1 MAAAGLPLITSDAV
15 GAATTF
21 VSEGVNGWSYESTD
35 KAGLVDSIKRL
46 YALSD
51 DDVFKMG
58 EESHRISQC
67 ISPDIWAE
75 VAENIVVL
83 NQTKSQ

>member
-1 MAAAGLPLITSDAV
+1 
-15 GAATTF
+15 
-21 VSEGVNGWSYESTD
+21 
-35 KAGLVDSIKRL
+35 L

-51 DDVFKMG
+51 NDVFKMG

>member
-1 MAAAGLPLITSDAV
+1 
-15 GAATTF
+15 
-21 VSEGVNGWSYESTD
+21 VNGWSYASTD
-35 KAGLVDSIKRL
+35 KVGLVHRLKRL

-51 DDVFKMG
+51 DDVFQMG

-67 ISPDIWAE
+67 ISPDIWAK